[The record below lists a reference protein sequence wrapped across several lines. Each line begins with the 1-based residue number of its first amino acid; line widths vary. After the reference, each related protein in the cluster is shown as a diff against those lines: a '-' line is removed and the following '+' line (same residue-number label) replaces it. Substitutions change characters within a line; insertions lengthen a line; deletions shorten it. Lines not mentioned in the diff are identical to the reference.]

1 MRRPFEAIQVSARI
15 LWGAILWWW
24 ERWWGADADIWQRWG
39 LNGFVCL
46 VLIVIDRW
54 CLRFFKK
61 MHKALLLTTWSLFS
75 VILCKNSNI
84 KEMLK
89 SAYRDISY
97 SQYGDLQLRF
107 VIDFISYTLKFIKS
121 LPIKFNYTSNTP
133 ELSNF
138 MITSTEKSIEPLSSA
153 KRGD

>member
-1 MRRPFEAIQVSARI
+1 
-15 LWGAILWWW
+15 
-24 ERWWGADADIWQRWG
+24 
-39 LNGFVCL
+39 
-46 VLIVIDRW
+46 
-54 CLRFFKK
+54 
-61 MHKALLLTTWSLFS
+61 
-75 VILCKNSNI
+75 
-84 KEMLK
+84 MLK